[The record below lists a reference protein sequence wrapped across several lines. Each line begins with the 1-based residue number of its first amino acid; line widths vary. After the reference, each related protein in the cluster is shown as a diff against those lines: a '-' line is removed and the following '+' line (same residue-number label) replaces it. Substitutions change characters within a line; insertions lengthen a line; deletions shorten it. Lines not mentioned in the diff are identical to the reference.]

1 MSSASNYKVGDK
13 ITVTFT
19 GKICEMGSHD
29 MCAKVTDDGE
39 CSFNHYVY
47 LDSPA
52 VEVTRADPA
61 NWPPQVGDIWEA
73 EGQEYYVRSSRRY
86 HDGVFIGSYAAEN
99 DYMNYQLDKFK
110 ELNPKL
116 IRRR

>member
-19 GKICEMGSHD
+19 GTIYETDSHD
-29 MCAKVTDDGE
+29 MCAKVADDGE
-39 CSFNHYVY
+39 FSYNHYVY
-47 LDSPA
+47 LESPG

-73 EGQEYYVRSSRRY
+73 EGQEYYVRVSKRDALRL
-86 HDGVFIGSYAAEN
+86 FIGSFGGEL
-99 DYMNYQLDKFK
+99 DYLEYEVHKFK